1 MKRLLA
7 WLACLAVQ
15 VAAAQADAVPGHY
28 QLQGVREVGAEMVL
42 ASDGRF
48 SFDLAYGGVDQ
59 QARGRWTLQAG
70 KVVLQPDPPPATGF
84 TLGPLSAEP
93 LEPYRSEGDR
103 PTLLVVR
110 VSTPAL
116 GQAWSGM
123 ELSAEFSNGQVR
135 TGTTTGRGMLGFEQR
150 TAPPWAGATVRRLG
164 VAYPAGGVATR
175 WFDIDNA
182 RVQGVEIHFEPGA
195 LVAPAFTRAVLLRGR
210 ADDGRVLRV
219 ESGDLGRPGWRF
231 VAQP

>member
-7 WLACLAVQ
+7 WLACLVVP
-15 VAAAQADAVPGHY
+15 VAAAQGHAVPGHY
-28 QLQGVREVGAEMVL
+28 TLEGVREVGAEL
-42 ASDGRF
+42 ALAADGRF
-48 SFDLAYGGVDQ
+48 SYALAYGAVDQ
-59 QARGRWTLQAG
+59 QAQGRWTLQAG
-70 KVVLQPDPPPATGF
+70 KVVLQPDPPPPTGF

-110 VSTPAL
+110 VSTPTL
-116 GQAWSGM
+116 GQVWSGM

-135 TGTTTGRGMLGFEQR
+135 SGTTTRRGMMGFEQR
-150 TAPPWAGATVRRLG
+150 TEPPWAGATVRRLG
-164 VAYPAGGVATR
+164 VAYPAGQVPTR

-182 RVQGVEIHFEPGA
+182 RVKGVEIHFEPGA
-195 LVAPAFTRAVLLRGR
+195 LVAPAFTRAVLARSRVGDGR
-210 ADDGRVLRV
+210 ALRV
-219 ESGDLGRPGWRF
+219 ESGDLGQPGWRF